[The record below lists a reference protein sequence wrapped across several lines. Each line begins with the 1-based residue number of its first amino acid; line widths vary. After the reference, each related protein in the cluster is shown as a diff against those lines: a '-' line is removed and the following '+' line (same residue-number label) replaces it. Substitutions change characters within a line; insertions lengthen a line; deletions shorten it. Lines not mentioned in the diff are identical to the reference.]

1 MSAVDNGAVA
11 NTDQEIFA
19 SAFTDEEQEFDD
31 DGDRSLED
39 MGDGPEGQIEP
50 DDEETDDKV
59 DAAADEKP
67 GDPEKPEQPGKVK
80 EPEPEPEEEE
90 PEPELPRDPAGL
102 RAAMVSE
109 RKARQAAEAAN
120 KAAREEIAAANAR
133 LDRLMAMQ
141 EQARPQPPPPPP
153 PPKPDP
159 VLDPEGYERYVV
171 AQAEQRMT
179 MLNIERSFAE
189 AHETLGKE
197 FEDAYSALQKL
208 NPNNPV
214 DKATGNRIYTAPDPA
229 KAMMRWHREQ
239 TALREM
245 GGDPAK
251 YRQKIRDEL
260 LDDPEMAK
268 AVFARWREQN
278 QGGDPGRPR
287 NITRLPPSLNR
298 ARGGSSDRMLG
309 AADNTDAAVFDY
321 AMNGRS

>member
-1 MSAVDNGAVA
+1 MSPVDKGSVA
-11 NTDQEIFA
+11 NTDQEIM
-19 SAFTDEEQEFDD
+19 SDVWKEPEPEFDD
-31 DGDRSLED
+31 VDRSLEE

-50 DDEETDDKV
+50 DDDATDEV
-59 DAAADEKP
+59 EAAADETP
-67 GDPEKPEQPGKVK
+67 DEPEKPDEPGKVQ
-80 EPEPEPEEEE
+80 EPEPEPE
-90 PEPELPRDPAGL
+90 PELPTDPAGL

-109 RKARQAAEAAN
+109 RRARQAAEAAN
-120 KAAREEIAAANAR
+120 KAARAEIAAANAR

-141 EQARPQPPPPPP
+141 EQARPRETPPPP

-171 AQAEQRMT
+171 AAAEQRMT

-197 FEDAYSALQKL
+197 FEVAYSELQKL

-214 DKATGNRIYTAPDPA
+214 DKALGNRIYTAPNPA

-245 GGDPAK
+245 GGDPAA
-251 YRQKIRDEL
+251 YRQKMRDEL
-260 LDDPEMAK
+260 VNDPEMVK
-268 AVFARWREQN
+268 AVLARMREQN
-278 QGGDPGRPR
+278 ESGEPGRPR

-298 ARGGSSDRMLG
+298 ARGGSSDRVLG
-309 AADNTDAAVFDY
+309 AADNTDEAVFDY
-321 AMNGRS
+321 AMNGRA